1 MKNYYV
7 LGLAVLL
14 LILAANSLFVV
25 RETERAVML
34 RFGELVNADISP
46 GLHVKIPWV
55 NQVRKFDARI
65 QIEDSVPA
73 DFFTLEQK
81 ALVVDSYAKWRI
93 VDVGQFYVSTQGEV
107 SRAGTLLAQRVND
120 GLRDQ
125 IGERTLQE
133 VVAGE
138 RDQLML
144 DLTANLN
151 MDSAVDI
158 GIEVIDVRVKRIDLP
173 EDVRDSVYERM
184 ITERNREAQ
193 ELRSR
198 GDELAI
204 GIRADADRQA
214 IIFEAEAYR
223 DAENIRGEG
232 DARATAVYADA
243 YNKDPE
249 FYAFTRSL
257 NAYRETFKNK
267 GDVLLLDPDSRR
279 LAPTST
285 VCALCALYVLCVE
298 FSRLLPRQQRVNL
311 VAIRR
316 AARGAG
322 LGYAERCRGIGEA
335 HRLFQRRAFRQRHR
349 QPGIKSIARA
359 SRIHHIHKKTVHKR
373 CIRVAHDLRASRAQ
387 GNHRCL
393 VVAG

>member
-1 MKNYYV
+1 MKKYS
-7 LGLAVLL
+7 GIALAVLL

-34 RFGELVNADISP
+34 RFGELVNADIPP

-55 NQVRKFDARI
+55 NTVRKFDARI
-65 QIEDSVPA
+65 QTEESVPA
-73 DFFTLEQK
+73 RFLTLEQK
-81 ALVVDSYAKWRI
+81 ALEVDSFAKWRI
-93 VDVGQFYVSTQGEV
+93 VDVGQFYVATRGNLST
-107 SRAGTLLAQRVND
+107 AGSLLAQRVND

-125 IGERTLQE
+125 IGERNLQE

-144 DLTANLN
+144 DLTDSLN
-151 MDSAVDI
+151 ESTAADF

-173 EDVRDSVYERM
+173 DEVRQSVYDRM
-184 ITERNREAQ
+184 TTERNREAQ

-198 GDELAI
+198 GEELAI

-223 DAENIRGEG
+223 DAERIRGEG
-232 DARATAVYADA
+232 DALATAVYAEA

-267 GDVLLLDPDSRR
+267 GDVLLLDPDSEYFRY
-279 LAPTST
+279 LKD
-285 VCALCALYVLCVE
+285 LD
-298 FSRLLPRQQRVNL
+298 N
-311 VAIRR
+311 
-316 AARGAG
+316 
-322 LGYAERCRGIGEA
+322 GEPE
-335 HRLFQRRAFRQRHR
+335 Q
-349 QPGIKSIARA
+349 
-359 SRIHHIHKKTVHKR
+359 
-373 CIRVAHDLRASRAQ
+373 
-387 GNHRCL
+387 
-393 VVAG
+393 

>member
-1 MKNYYV
+1 MKKYYGM
-7 LGLAVLL
+7 GLAALL
-14 LILAANSLFVV
+14 LVLAANSLFVV

-34 RFGELVNADISP
+34 RFGELVNADIQP

-55 NQVRKFDARI
+55 NTVRKFDARI
-65 QIEDSVPA
+65 QTEDSMPA
-73 DFFTLEQK
+73 RFLTLEQK
-81 ALVVDSYAKWRI
+81 ALEVDSYAKWRI
-93 VDVGQFYVSTQGEV
+93 MDVGQFYVSTRGNE
-107 SRAGTLLAQRVND
+107 STAGALLAQRIND

-125 IGERTLQE
+125 IGGRNLQE

-144 DLTANLN
+144 DLTASLN
-151 MDSAVDI
+151 ETTAADI

-173 EDVRDSVYERM
+173 DEVRESVYERM
-184 ITERNREAQ
+184 TTERNREAQ

-223 DAENIRGEG
+223 DAEQIRGEG

-257 NAYRETFKNK
+257 NAYRETFRNK
-267 GDVLLLDPDSRR
+267 GDVLLLDPESEYFRYLKDLDNS
-279 LAPTST
+279 
-285 VCALCALYVLCVE
+285 
-298 FSRLLPRQQRVNL
+298 QQ
-311 VAIRR
+311 
-316 AARGAG
+316 
-322 LGYAERCRGIGEA
+322 
-335 HRLFQRRAFRQRHR
+335 
-349 QPGIKSIARA
+349 P
-359 SRIHHIHKKTVHKR
+359 
-373 CIRVAHDLRASRAQ
+373 
-387 GNHRCL
+387 
-393 VVAG
+393 